1 MESIQ
6 SSNEN
11 VTVEMPRSEYN
22 IDIAVPGEPADFTA
36 INVEGCLSS
45 SSVLG

>member
-1 MESIQ
+1 METNQ
-6 SSNEN
+6 LGNH
-11 VTVEMPRSEYN
+11 
-22 IDIAVPGEPADFTA
+22 IDTETLIREGNLEVAVRQEPADFTA

>member
-1 MESIQ
+1 MEPIQ

-11 VTVEMPRSEYN
+11 VEAEMPRSEYN
-22 IDIAVPGEPADFTA
+22 IDIAVSGEPADFTA

>member
-1 MESIQ
+1 METNQLKNQIDAK
-6 SSNEN
+6 
-11 VTVEMPRSEYN
+11 MPVSES
-22 IDIAVPGEPADFTA
+22 DLEIAVRQEPADFTA

>member
-1 MESIQ
+1 MEANQLKNQINAEVQ
-6 SSNEN
+6 I
-11 VTVEMPRSEYN
+11 SEG
-22 IDIAVPGEPADFTA
+22 DLEVAVRQEPADFTA

>member
-1 MESIQ
+1 MEANQLGSQ
-6 SSNEN
+6 VDAERLVREGNLE
-11 VTVEMPRSEYN
+11 V
-22 IDIAVPGEPADFTA
+22 AVRQEPADFTV

>member
-6 SSNEN
+6 LSNEN
-11 VTVEMPRSEYN
+11 VTVEMPRSECN
-22 IDIAVPGEPADFTA
+22 VDIPVPGEPADFTA

>member
-11 VTVEMPRSEYN
+11 VAAEVMRSEYN
-22 IDIAVPGEPADFTA
+22 VDIAVPGEPADFTA

>member
-1 MESIQ
+1 MESIKFENE
-6 SSNEN
+6 SAAIEVSRLESNIEI
-11 VTVEMPRSEYN
+11 V
-22 IDIAVPGEPADFTA
+22 VPGEPADFTV